1 MGDEGH
7 LPLMS
12 VLDADVVVPPLNIK
26 LGEVLHIFEFVNEV
40 RDERKGVG
48 VLDGV
53 LI

>member
-1 MGDEGH
+1 MSDEGH
-7 LPLMS
+7 FPLMS
-12 VLDADVVVPPLNIK
+12 VLDADIVAPPSNIK
-26 LGEVLHIFEFVNEV
+26 LGEMFCIFEFVNEV